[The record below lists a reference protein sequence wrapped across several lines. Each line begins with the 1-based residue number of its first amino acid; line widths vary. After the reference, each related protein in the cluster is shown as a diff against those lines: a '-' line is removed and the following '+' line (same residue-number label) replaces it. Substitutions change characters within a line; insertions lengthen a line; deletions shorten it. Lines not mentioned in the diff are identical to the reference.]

1 VTTQLTRRRFLASAT
16 ATAVAGT
23 AGLSAGCSNA
33 LKGSTGSGSAAGATI
48 KIGYVSPETGSVSVF
63 TQSNHYVLQRVRA
76 ALSKGLT
83 IGGKKHA
90 VEIITKDSQSSSAR
104 AASAA
109 AELIQQ
115 NQVNFLIATATPD
128 TVNPV
133 SDQAESSGV
142 PCLSTICPWEQWF
155 YPRGGSAT
163 KSFTYTYM
171 YFLGSQEEASIFAS
185 VWKKAGSD
193 HVVGGLWPNDVDG
206 QEFRKYVTQE
216 VDGLGWRMVPSGA
229 YADGTQDFTSII
241 TGFKSQDVQL
251 LHAVPIPPDWVT
263 FWRQSAQNRFR
274 PKLACVSKALL
285 FPSAADSLG
294 SLALNLVSPVWWAP
308 TMPYRSSLDG
318 TTASA
323 FADGYQNATGQAWT
337 QPMGFN
343 YAAFEIAVAAL
354 KASGDPGDPRGV
366 AHALSGL
373 KGEAITG
380 KYDFTRGPV
389 KNVATIPDL
398 LGQWRPNTGGSGYKL
413 VIIDNSMNPDV
424 AVQGS
429 LEAL

>member
-1 VTTQLTRRRFLASAT
+1 VAGSRAESTHLTRRRFLASAAAAGAASLA
-16 ATAVAGT
+16 AT
-23 AGLSAGCSNA
+23 GCSSA
-33 LKGSTGSGSAAGATI
+33 LKGSASSPGATI

-63 TQSNHYVLQRVRA
+63 TQSNSYVLQQVRA

-83 IGGKKHA
+83 IGGRKHT

-115 NQVNFLIATATPD
+115 NSVNFIIATATPD

-163 KSFTYTYM
+163 KSFRYTYM
-171 YFLGSQEEASIFAS
+171 YFLGSQEEATIFS
-185 VWKKAGSD
+185 KVWQKVSSN

-206 QEFRKYVTQE
+206 QEFRRYVTQT
-216 VDGLGWRMVPSGA
+216 VGRLGWKLVPSGA

-241 TGFKSQDVQL
+241 SDFKSHDVEI

-263 FWRQSAQNRFR
+263 FWRQSAQNRFK
-274 PKLACVSKALL
+274 PKLATVSKALL
-285 FPSAADSLG
+285 FPSAAGSLG
-294 SLALNLVSPVWWAP
+294 SLADNLVSPVWWTP
-308 TMPYRSSLDG
+308 GMPYRSSLDG

-323 FADGYQNATGQAWT
+323 FARGYQARTGQQWT

-354 KASGDPGDPRGV
+354 KASADPADPAAV
-366 AHALSGL
+366 AGALGKL
-373 KGEAITG
+373 KGQAITG
-380 KYDFTRGPV
+380 NYDFTDGPV
-389 KNVATIPDL
+389 RNVATVPDL
-398 LGQWRPNTGGSGYKL
+398 IGQWRPSGSGGYKL
-413 VIIDNSMNPDV
+413 VIVDNSMNPEV

-429 LEAL
+429 LEVL